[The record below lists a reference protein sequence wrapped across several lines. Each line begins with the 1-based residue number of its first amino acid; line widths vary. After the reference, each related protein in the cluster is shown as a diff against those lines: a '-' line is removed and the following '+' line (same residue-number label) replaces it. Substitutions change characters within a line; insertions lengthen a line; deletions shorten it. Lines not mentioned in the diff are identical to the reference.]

1 MSCFDYPV
9 DSQTILLK
17 KRALRKELLQKEG
30 LVDKKIAI
38 LSGSTVGQIRPV
50 LELFLL
56 HHGIRPTFW
65 EGGYH
70 LYYEDIVFGNEE
82 LKAFAEENDCR
93 YVDIYRYVEDH
104 TGKMATTYELDKS
117 IHMNEAGCRIWMQL
131 LKAYAQWLSLQ

>member
-50 LELFLL
+50 LELFCCTTASVPPS
-56 HHGIRPTFW
+56 GR
-65 EGGYH
+65 
-70 LYYEDIVFGNEE
+70 
-82 LKAFAEENDCR
+82 A
-93 YVDIYRYVEDH
+93 
-104 TGKMATTYELDKS
+104 ATTC
-117 IHMNEAGCRIWMQL
+117 IMRIS
-131 LKAYAQWLSLQ
+131 SLATRS

>member
-38 LSGSTVGQIRPV
+38 LSGSTIGQIRPV

-56 HHGIRPTFW
+56 YHGGERYI
-65 EGGYH
+65 
-70 LYYEDIVFGNEE
+70 FGA
-82 LKAFAEENDCR
+82 LP
-93 YVDIYRYVEDH
+93 I
-104 TGKMATTYELDKS
+104 
-117 IHMNEAGCRIWMQL
+117 
-131 LKAYAQWLSLQ
+131 